1 MIYEEAHQ
9 VLIMMMMMM
18 IMIHVEDGIF
28 LYSLPQV
35 KWS

>member
-9 VLIMMMMMM
+9 VLIMMMMM